1 MQAAWSAILRGFG
14 QPCSKYY
21 CFVLRTIYRRYCILL
36 RTTHE
41 FLFGAL
47 AELVDN
53 ARDAAATKINVY
65 STPKKDVRGE
75 FLLNF
80 LDDGEG
86 W

>member
-1 MQAAWSAILRGFG
+1 MQFDGKKF
-14 QPCSKYY
+14 
-21 CFVLRTIYRRYCILL
+21 CIIF

-65 STPKKDVRGE
+65 STPNKDVRGG

-86 W
+86 CYELF

>member
-1 MQAAWSAILRGFG
+1 MTVDVF
-14 QPCSKYY
+14 
-21 CFVLRTIYRRYCILL
+21 

-53 ARDAAATKINVY
+53 ARDAAATKINVFTQNNE
-65 STPKKDVRGE
+65 SCRGG
-75 FLLNF
+75 FTLNF

-86 W
+86 NFIVLKCCLVVVFIP

>member
-1 MQAAWSAILRGFG
+1 MIH
-14 QPCSKYY
+14 
-21 CFVLRTIYRRYCILL
+21 CIIFF

-53 ARDAAATKINVY
+53 ARDAAATKINVFT
-65 STPKKDVRGE
+65 SQKKDVRGG

-86 W
+86 LQRLLIFHSDFRNFTTFVL